1 MRLSI
6 SRAKVSFLLFHVPLS
21 LSLVYYQQPLFNYF
35 HLVSRH
41 SLLSMFWP
49 RPKSAALLSFASFLY
64 AYTEIQLCPDT
75 SLYLSI
81 LVPLRKFRS
90 TMRKLA
96 LPRKS
101 KLFITKPRRTC
112 SSCAS
117 PPLQLAAW
125 LLEIADQVV
134 RRISG

>member
-1 MRLSI
+1 MRLNI
-6 SRAKVSFLLFHVPLS
+6 SRAKVPFLLFHVPLS

-35 HLVSRH
+35 HLVSRR

-64 AYTEIQLCPDT
+64 AYTEIQLCSDT

-81 LVPLRKFRS
+81 LVPPRKFRS
-90 TMRKLA
+90 TRKLA

-112 SSCAS
+112 SSRAS

-125 LLEIADQVV
+125 LLEIADQVAK
-134 RRISG
+134 RISG